1 MKTTYER
8 LSPSLRIRPLA
19 CLVAL
24 ALSSGSMAQTPTPA
38 FNLVQEP
45 ITSGQG
51 VHPNLLYIHD
61 DSGSMYWSFMPDSV
75 YNAARNTFKSP
86 QGNKVYYDPAV
97 TYLPPPAPAGV
108 VITYSN
114 GASVQPEGTLGNARF
129 TDAWFDGY
137 DLAGRNA
144 AGNYAG
150 TTPRRVNLSTSYK
163 ATKYYGPYFSVGQ
176 NEEFLETTAGAAH
189 YYNCSGNACTGPYYM
204 ANDTEKQNFANW
216 YSYYRTRNY
225 AARAGVALAFDKIG
239 DEFRL
244 GWGRINKST
253 STNIDGTSFTT
264 IMEGVKPFDSARK
277 TDFFNWLYKVAPT
290 GSTPLRKALDDAGKY
305 YSAEHPWG
313 SSDEAQCRKSYTILM
328 TDGYWSSGTS
338 YEAGTAAAK
347 TNVDGTGSTF
357 TTPPDQENRTHTWSK
372 KPVADAYSNTL
383 ADIAYYYW
391 SRDLRPNAANRV
403 VPTTRDPAFWQHMTT
418 YTIGLGVAPDVV
430 KQTPTPG
437 YVDIWTALATEKN
450 ANTSTALA
458 PNPGWPNASSYQID
472 DLVHAA
478 VNGHGGTATAGNPD
492 EFVKAMKEFIDQI
505 RGTSPVAPLSATS
518 GSLRSVSFLFEA
530 TYNVDWTGA
539 LSGYWL
545 CQNPSVESK
554 AGCNKEGDIVKPAVW
569 KAAIPGKDARKI
581 YLCGNTTTAACA
593 STLTD
598 KATVPTPLK
607 TGYAPTNSP
616 ITALQWERLRAN
628 FGRDEHT
635 FGDIINSGPL
645 FVGNEDFGYGLAS
658 SLTSAERDAYNAR
671 ANNYRDHP
679 RQPMI
684 YVGANDGMLHA
695 FKAPAS
701 HANIGDGA
709 EVFAYIPNA
718 VFPYLP
724 KLFDPEY
731 QHRYF
736 VDGSPRA
743 ADINRG
749 TGSTPNWH
757 TVLVGSTGA
766 GGNGYFAL
774 DIENPNNPT
783 ALWDITPSVPGFTN
797 LGATLGQATL
807 ARLQNGTWVAIF
819 GNGYNSADN
828 KAHLYIV
835 NAQNGT
841 LIAGMDIVANNSA
854 DNDAPNGL
862 STPLVI
868 DKDGDGSADTVY
880 AGDMLGNLWKFDLKK
895 NEAKVLFKARGPANA
910 VQPIYARPEAIS
922 SPKGN
927 GVLVLFG
934 TGKFFEKGTKN
945 TPRDDLSDTSVQTF
959 YGVLDDDS
967 TVGLSRTQLV
977 AQKIFETASGIGNYD
992 KSELRYLSDNKVDY
1006 NSDFGFY
1013 IDLLIGNKKEGERVT
1028 FSPMLLTD
1036 RIIFSTLVPDATPE
1050 NPCATSGTYG
1060 WFYTITLT
1068 GAQPDASVFDLNGDG
1083 KFDALDESGS
1093 QVVSGLKGVQP
1104 GFTIQVGGAS
1114 TTGDGSLGYLYG
1126 ISSPSND
1133 GADNKD
1139 NAAFQLDASEG
1150 KGRESWLQLKGR

>member
-1 MKTTYER
+1 MKTTHER
-8 LSPSLRIRPLA
+8 LSPSPRIRPLA

-24 ALSSGSMAQTPTPA
+24 ALSGGAMAQTPA

-51 VHPNLLYIHD
+51 VNPNLLYIHD
-61 DSGSMYWSFMPDSV
+61 DSGSMYWSFMPDNV
-75 YNAARNTFKSP
+75 YNTTQNKFKSP
-86 QGNKVYYDPAV
+86 QGNKVYYDPSV
-97 TYLPPPAPAGV
+97 TYTPPPVPAGAV
-108 VITYSN
+108 ATYSD
-114 GASVQPEGTLGNARF
+114 GTPVQPAGTLGNAKF

-137 DLAGRNA
+137 DLAGRNSP
-144 AGNYAG
+144 GNYVGA
-150 TTPRRVNLSTSYK
+150 TPRRVNLNTSYK
-163 ATKYYGPYFSVGQ
+163 ATFYYGPYYSTGYNQ
-176 NEEFLETTAGAAH
+176 EFLETTVRPAH
-189 YYNCSGNACTGPYYM
+189 YYNCPTNTCSGPYYM
-204 ANDTEKQNFANW
+204 QSDAEKQNFANW

-244 GWGRINKST
+244 GWGRINKTNST
-253 STNIDGTSFTT
+253 YIDGMNFTT
-264 IMEGVKPFDSARK
+264 IMEGVKPFDTARK
-277 TDFFNWLYKVAPT
+277 TAFFNWLYAVKPV
-290 GSTPLRKALDDAGKY
+290 GGTPLRKALDDAGKY
-305 YSAEHPWG
+305 YSSETPWG
-313 SSDEAQCRKSYTILM
+313 NSDEAQCRKSYTILM
-328 TDGYWSSGTS
+328 TDGYWSVGSS
-338 YEAGTAAAK
+338 YEASTAAARA
-347 TNVDGTGSTF
+347 NVDGTGSTL
-357 TTPPDQENRTHTWSK
+357 TTPPDPENKTYTWSK

-391 SRDLRPNAANRV
+391 SRDLRTSVANRV

-418 YTIGLGVAPDVV
+418 YTIGLGVAPDRV

-437 YVDIWTALATEKN
+437 YVDVWTALATEKN
-450 ANTSTALA
+450 ANPSTALA
-458 PNPGWPNASSYQID
+458 PNPGWPDANSYQID

-518 GSLRSVSFLFEA
+518 GSLRSASFLFEA

-545 CQNPSVESK
+545 CQNPAVESK
-554 AGCNKEGDIVKPAVW
+554 AGCNKEGDIVKPAAW
-569 KAAIPGKDARKI
+569 KATIPPKDARKI
-581 YLCGNTTTAACA
+581 YICGNTSTASCA

-598 KATVPTPLK
+598 KTAVPTPL
-607 TGYAPTNSP
+607 TVAYAPTNSP
-616 ITALQWERLRAN
+616 VTPLQWDRLRAN
-628 FGRDEHT
+628 FGRNEHT

-645 FVGNEDFGYGLAS
+645 FVGNEDFGYGQAS
-658 SLTSAERDAYNAR
+658 SLTPAERDAYNAR

-684 YVGANDGMLHA
+684 YVGVNDGMLHA

-701 HANIGDGA
+701 HANIGDGMEA
-709 EVFAYIPNA
+709 FAYIPNA
-718 VFPYLP
+718 VFPYMP
-724 KLFDPEY
+724 KLFNPEY

-736 VDGSPRA
+736 VDGPPRA

-749 TGSTPNWH
+749 TSGAPNWR

-774 DIENPNNPT
+774 DIENPNTPA
-783 ALWDITPSVPGFTN
+783 ALWDITPSAPGFAN

-807 ARLQNGTWVAIF
+807 ARLQSGAWAAIF
-819 GNGYNSADN
+819 GNGYNGADN
-828 KAHLYIV
+828 KAHLYIA
-835 NAQNGT
+835 NAQTGA
-841 LIAGMDIVANNSA
+841 LIAGMDIVASNSA
-854 DNDAPNGL
+854 DNNAPNGL
-862 STPLVI
+862 SSPLVI
-868 DKDGDGSADTVY
+868 DKDGDGSADTAY

-895 NEAKVLFKARGPANA
+895 NETELLFKARGPSNA
-910 VQPIYARPEAIS
+910 VQPIYARPEAIA

-945 TPRDDLSDTSVQTF
+945 TPRDDLTDTSVQTF

-967 TVGLSRTQLV
+967 TVNLSRTQLV
-977 AQKIFETASGIGNYD
+977 AQKIFETAGGVGNYD
-992 KSELRYLSDNKVDY
+992 KSELRYISDNKVDY

-1013 IDLLIGNKKEGERVT
+1013 IDLQVGNKKEGERVT

-1036 RIIFSTLVPDATPE
+1036 QIIFSTLVPDATPE
-1050 NPCATSGTYG
+1050 NPCMTSGTYG
-1060 WFYTITLT
+1060 WFYAITLT
-1068 GAQPDASVFDLNGDG
+1068 GAQPETSVFDLNGDG
-1083 KFDALDESGS
+1083 KFDALDEAGS
-1093 QVVSGLKGVQP
+1093 QVINGLKGVQP

-1114 TTGDGSLGYLYG
+1114 TSGDGSLGYLYG
-1126 ISSPSND
+1126 TSSPSND
-1133 GADNKD
+1133 SANNKD
-1139 NAAFQLDASEG
+1139 NATFKLDASEG